1 MDRRKFLRSLTALG
15 AGSALPALALNETRA
30 PVLAAGTQ
38 STVGDNGG
46 DFHTPESGGD
56 WEAPRIGIV
65 AIGGAGSAILS
76 SVGGNFPYLSRSI
89 VVDTDPFA
97 LHRIRANQKILVGNG
112 QKLDAIATVRL
123 SSATKCQIGHALDGL
138 DVVFILAGMG
148 GNAGSAISLLVA
160 DITGDAGLLTIAA
173 AMTPFDFEGER
184 CQRIAQAGRRELCR
198 RVNAFVPLL
207 PNEQFFRAVGDGV
220 LIESALDQVSVT
232 FGQLYRGIATLLGE
246 PGLVG
251 IDPQDIREM
260 LSHIDG
266 YAAVGYGCSS
276 GHAASEMAIRSAIN
290 SPLLGE
296 DRLRCASGIL
306 LSIEGKPALL
316 KMKEISKIV
325 HVTRDLA
332 PDVNLIFG
340 GKPNSMLT
348 DDFCVTLLAS
358 GFRTV

>member
-15 AGSALPALALNETRA
+15 AGSALPAMELNETRVPVFA
-30 PVLAAGTQ
+30 PGTQ

-46 DFHTPESGGD
+46 VLYTPESGGD

-65 AIGGAGSAILS
+65 AVGGAGSAILS

-97 LHRIRANQKILVGNG
+97 LHRSRANQKILVGNG
-112 QKLDAIATVRL
+112 QKPDAIAMGRL
-123 SSATKCQIGHALDGL
+123 SSATKRQIEQAVDGL

-148 GNAGSAISLLVA
+148 GNAGTVISPLVA
-160 DITGDAGLLTIAA
+160 NITSDAGLLTIAA
-173 AMTPFDFEGER
+173 AMTPFVFEGDR
-184 CQRIAQAGRRELCR
+184 CQRVAQAGRHKLCR

-207 PNEQFFRAVGDGV
+207 PNEQCFWAVSDGV
-220 LIESALDQVSVT
+220 LVESALDQVSGS
-232 FGQLYRGIATLLGE
+232 FGQLYRCIATLLGE

-251 IDPQDIREM
+251 IDPEDIREI
-260 LSHIDG
+260 LSHVDG

-276 GHAASEMAIRSAIN
+276 GHVGSEMAIRNAID

-296 DRLRCASGIL
+296 DRLRRASGIL

-316 KMKEISKIV
+316 KMKEIRKIV
-325 HVTRDLA
+325 QVTRDFA
-332 PDVNLIFG
+332 PDVSLIFG
-340 GKPNSMLT
+340 GKPNSMLA

-358 GFRTV
+358 GIQTI